1 MDHKK
6 LTRTT
11 KQGNNFI
18 LVFVDHFSKWVRYV
32 PVPDE
37 SAYTT
42 ARIFVAEI
50 IALFGKVDFLLSDK
64 GPGFMSAFFAV
75 ISKILGVK
83 HKTSAS
89 LAKRTN
95 GLAEKQIRALNQALK
110 LYCGPDEND
119 KHIEKY
125 LPLIELGL
133 RASANSDSN
142 LSPFLFSMVTTCLYQ
157 SKQTCKYPTVSTREK
172 RSNMRVG

>member
-1 MDHKK
+1 M
-6 LTRTT
+6 
-11 KQGNNFI
+11 
-18 LVFVDHFSKWVRYV
+18 VFVDHFSKWVRYV

>member
-6 LTRTT
+6 LTRITE
-11 KQGNNFI
+11 QGNNCI

-32 PVPDE
+32 AVPNK

-50 IALFGKVDFLLSDK
+50 IALFGKVNFLLSDK

-75 ISKILGVK
+75 ISKIFGVK
-83 HKTSAS
+83 HKTFAN

-95 GLAEKQIRALNQALK
+95 GLAERQIRALNQALK

-119 KHIEKY
+119 RHIEKY

-142 LSPFLFSMVTTCLYQ
+142 LSQFYSPWLRDAFTNQNRRASI
-157 SKQTCKYPTVSTREK
+157 R
-172 RSNMRVG
+172 